1 MFFWST
7 TIYSSTYYDS
17 ELWNILHVATLI
29 ANIHILNKQKTQ
41 FPGAGTIPS
50 FGGCELVL
58 AAEVAQ
64 NIGMKEKP
72 LGSDSG
78 SPLEHSQYRH
88 WETGT
93 TGGNLN
99 HSQPPRCPDKLG
111 PAASVPV
118 PAWWPQN
125 QLQQQLHFAS
135 LCATSTSNAGA
146 TSRVNTNF
154 ERQIFLKRP
163 QLWFLSDFHG
173 KWNNWKPRLSVF
185 PGCTN
190 NIGLSDENQQLLSPT
205 GEF

>member
-7 TIYSSTYYDS
+7 TTYSSTYYET
-17 ELWNILHVATLI
+17 ELWNILHAATLI

-72 LGSDSG
+72 LVPDSG
-78 SPLEHSQYRH
+78 SPLEHSQYWH

-99 HSQPPRCPDKLG
+99 RIQPPRCLDKLC

-146 TSRVNTNF
+146 TSTR
-154 ERQIFLKRP
+154 
-163 QLWFLSDFHG
+163 SDVGHG
-173 KWNNWKPRLSVF
+173 KHKLWGADLFKKTTALVSERFPREMAWLETKTVSF
-185 PGCTN
+185 PW
-190 NIGLSDENQQLLSPT
+190 LH
-205 GEF
+205 